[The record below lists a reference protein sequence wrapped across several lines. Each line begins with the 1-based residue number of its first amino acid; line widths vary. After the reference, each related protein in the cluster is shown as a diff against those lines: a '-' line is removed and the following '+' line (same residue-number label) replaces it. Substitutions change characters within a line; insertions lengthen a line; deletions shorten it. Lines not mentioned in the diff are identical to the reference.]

1 MRSPEWFDVQP
12 VAGHWVVNLGTM
24 LTRWSGGQFKA
35 TLHRVVVTNRHKAR
49 YSVPF
54 FFEPN
59 LDAPI
64 VPPGE
69 IDRPSGR
76 ELASDH
82 GADAVSGEKITSGD
96 VLLELARRD
105 GLEVM
110 VDAAWNDSC
119 RGQEQL
125 L

>member
-69 IDRPSGR
+69 SWRRIMAQTQFR
-76 ELASDH
+76 EKKSRL
-82 GADAVSGEKITSGD
+82 G
-96 VLLELARRD
+96 
-105 GLEVM
+105 M
-110 VDAAWNDSC
+110 CCWNWP
-119 RGQEQL
+119 GGTGWK
-125 L
+125 